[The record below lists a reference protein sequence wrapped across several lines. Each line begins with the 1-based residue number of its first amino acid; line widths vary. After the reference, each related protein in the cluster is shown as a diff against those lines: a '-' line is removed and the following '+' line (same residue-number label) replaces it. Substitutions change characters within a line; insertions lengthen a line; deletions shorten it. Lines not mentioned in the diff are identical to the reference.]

1 MPRSPFKRRHAAPL
15 TVPLL
20 LSASLLLAACGD
32 KPGGQQGFP
41 PAPVSV
47 LTVTP
52 ADVPVEFEYVGQT
65 AGFREVEIRARVTG
79 ILMKRNYTEGGLVK
93 AGQSLYTLD
102 LAPYQIAAAKAEAA
116 LASAEARL
124 AQSQRQAARLKP
136 LIEANAVSQKDYDDA
151 TSGAQ
156 VAAANVKSARAQLN
170 QAKLNL
176 QYARVD
182 SPITGMTS
190 RSLKSEGALV
200 SGPDVLLTTV
210 TQVDPI
216 YVNFGIPD
224 SDQLKLQRDIA
235 AGALTLPA
243 GGELDV
249 QVKSAD
255 GSLYGK
261 SGKLTFSDVRI
272 NPATGMS
279 DARSALPNPDT
290 ALRPGM
296 FVRVRL
302 SGATRVGAFRV
313 PQRAVLESPTGN
325 GKIVYVLGSD
335 GKGGN
340 IAELRPVEVGEWL
353 GDSWIV
359 RSGLKSGDRVI
370 TEGTAKIF
378 FPGAPVMIEPAA
390 PGQGGPRRR
399 SGRCGRHGR
408 GAERRQQGC
417 WRQGGARR
425 SSSKQTQGPQC
436 SQDSFSTARSS
447 RRCCRFSS
455 CWRAWRRYARCR
467 SRSTRKSPRRW

>member
-1 MPRSPFKRRHAAPL
+1 MPRYPFKRRHAAPL
-15 TVPLL
+15 TLPLL
-20 LSASLLLAACGD
+20 LSASLLLAACGE

-41 PAPVSV
+41 PAPVAV
-47 LTVTP
+47 MTVAS

-79 ILMKRNYTEGGLVK
+79 ILMKRNFVEGGIVQ

-156 VAAANVKSARAQLN
+156 VADADVKTARAQLN
-170 QAKLNL
+170 EAKLNL
-176 QYARVD
+176 TFARVD
-182 SPITGMTS
+182 SPITGIAS

-210 TQVDPI
+210 SQVNPI

-235 AGALTLPA
+235 AGALKLPP
-243 GGELDV
+243 GGEFDV

-272 NPATGMS
+272 NPSTGMS

-290 ALRPGM
+290 ALRPGQ
-296 FVRVRL
+296 FVRVHL
-302 SGATRVGAFRV
+302 TGATRVGAIRV

-353 GDSWIV
+353 GDAWIV

-370 TEGTAKIF
+370 TEGTSKIF
-378 FPGAPVMIEPAA
+378 FPGAPVMIGPPPGAGGPGGAPGGAAGKGAA
-390 PGQGGPRRR
+390 PQGDKGKD
-399 SGRCGRHGR
+399 SG
-408 GAERRQQGC
+408 
-417 WRQGGARR
+417 
-425 SSSKQTQGPQC
+425 SKAPAQPGN
-436 SQDSFSTARSS
+436 
-447 RRCCRFSS
+447 
-455 CWRAWRRYARCR
+455 
-467 SRSTRKSPRRW
+467 